1 MKKKKK
7 VNWSKIPQDWV
18 DKTIDKI
25 LLKNFPKFQNFL
37 ENQTIY
43 IKTRLDMKTFLVL
56 ITIAIVG
63 FITGLNIQ
71 KKWEKI
77 KNN

>member
-1 MKKKKK
+1 
-7 VNWSKIPQDWV
+7 
-18 DKTIDKI
+18 
-25 LLKNFPKFQNFL
+25 
-37 ENQTIY
+37 
-43 IKTRLDMKTFLVL
+43 MKTFLVL
-56 ITIAIVG
+56 IAIAIVG